1 MSKVV
6 IGNKMVVLQ
15 TKQIEYLD
23 IFKSRMKFFRNGKDA
38 MKDAE
43 GKDSKAFIV
52 PTINRAKELGID
64 NIDVLVCT
72 GIKIV
77 YNTKGVTYTCTV
89 TGEDIGY
96 DYYYEFKQMERIP
109 YKAFK
114 AIFGDLYKSRSMV
127 GGNNFFFNNPIE
139 DSPTRD
145 SNRASKKK

>member
-6 IGNKMVVLQ
+6 IGNKMVILQ

-23 IFKSRMKFFRNGKDA
+23 IFKSRMKFFRNGMDA

-43 GKDSKAFIV
+43 GEDSKAFIV
-52 PTINRAKELGID
+52 PTLARAKELGID
-64 NIDVLVCT
+64 NIDILVCT

-77 YNTKGVTYTCTV
+77 YNTKGVMYNCSV
-89 TGEDIGY
+89 TDGDIPY
-96 DYYYEFKQMERIP
+96 DYYYEFNQMERIP

-114 AIFGDLYKSRSMV
+114 AIFGDLYESRSMV
-127 GGNNFFFNNPIE
+127 GGNNFFFNNPNE

-145 SNRASKKK
+145 SIRKIKKK